1 MKTPEKYDSIKRII
15 GGITEFRA
23 DIIEVY
29 NGRIK
34 FKYANWDTFNVW
46 VNIDCIE
53 WNEEDDCWIFT
64 KVPSYDRAFS

>member
-1 MKTPEKYDSIKRII
+1 MKIPEKYDSIKRII
-15 GGITEFRA
+15 GGET

-34 FKYANWDTFNVW
+34 FRYCQSDTFNVW

-53 WNEEDDCWIFT
+53 WNDELDAWIFT
-64 KVPSYDRAFS
+64 KAPSYDRAFS